1 MHLRIPILRKLTFLG
16 LIAALT
22 AGVSGCGSLKIP
34 VFQTPSGSGPYVP
47 VGTGVVLAGSE
58 SKDVYMKL
66 RQAKR
71 ENAIVLE
78 VIGDDEPIRVLPLP
92 PGQSSVFVSQLLQQ
106 TGVQA
111 KLGSVEATLFRATS
125 DTVSGIPME
134 VRMDEHGETVRPESD
149 YALRPGDRLRVSEKE
164 YNPLESLGTLIGI

>member
-1 MHLRIPILRKLTFLG
+1 MSLRIPILCKFTVV
-16 LIAALT
+16 ALLAVT
-22 AGVSGCGSLKIP
+22 SVGCGSLRIP
-34 VFQTPSGSGPYVP
+34 VFQAPSGSQTYMPIGS
-47 VGTGVVLAGSE
+47 GITLAGTE
-58 SKDVYMKL
+58 SRQVYEKL

-78 VIGDDEPIRVLPLP
+78 VVGDDEPIRVLPLP
-92 PGQSSVFVSQLLQQ
+92 PEQTSVFVSQLLQQ
-106 TGVQA
+106 TGVQD

-134 VRMDEHGETVRPESD
+134 VRMDELGESVRPESD

-164 YNPLESLGTLIGI
+164 FNPIESLGGLIGI